1 MVIHYGR
8 SGRRVKE
15 IMKLELELGVIP
27 IHRYKEEELFEMKE
41 DELNTKKRMLEVW
54 KQSQT
59 LNA

>member
-27 IHRYKEEELFEMKE
+27 IHRYTEEELFGMKE

-59 LNA
+59 LNS